1 MTDSAPPGGGQA
13 LLVLEDGT
21 AFAGK
26 PLGAAARPDAVGE
39 VVFSTAMTGY
49 QEMLTDPSYA
59 GQVLVLTYPMAGNY
73 GINAEDVESKRIQVR
88 GLVVREACD
97 LPSHWRSDMTLRE
110 YLASQD
116 VAGISGV
123 DTRALT
129 RRLRRA
135 GVMMGTITVDESADE
150 ALARLRSL
158 PPYGETDYAR
168 LVTAEAPYDWPLA
181 GQAGDD
187 KPRHHSGTGERHVV
201 VMDTGLKYNILRLL
215 RQRGCRVT
223 AVPCTA
229 SADDVRA
236 LAPDGILFSPG
247 PGDPALLDYAVATVK
262 SLIGKTPVLG
272 ICLGHQLLGRAFGAK
287 TFKLKFGHRGA
298 NHPVKDL
305 VSGRVHITAQ
315 NHGYALDADG
325 LRGGLEVSQI
335 HLNDGTVE
343 GLRHRSEPL
352 LSIQYHSEASPGPLD
367 NVYVFDRFLEMIEAS
382 PPSGREVA

>member
-1 MTDSAPPGGGQA
+1 VTTHA
-13 LLVLEDGT
+13 LLVLEDG
-21 AFAGK
+21 ASFVGK
-26 PLGAAARPDAVGE
+26 PLGAAGRTHGE

-59 GQVLVLTYPMAGNY
+59 GQILTLTYPLAGNY
-73 GINAEDVESKRIQVR
+73 GINGEDVESKRIQVR

-97 LPSHWRSDMTLRE
+97 LPSHWRSDMTLHE
-110 YLASQD
+110 YLASQEI
-116 VAGISGV
+116 VGISGV

-135 GVMMGTITVDESADE
+135 GVMMGTITVDETAEE

-158 PPYGETDYAR
+158 PPYGEADYAR
-168 LVTAEAPYDWPLA
+168 QVTADEPYDWP
-181 GQAGDD
+181 
-187 KPRHHSGTGERHVV
+187 GECESRRHVV

-223 AVPCTA
+223 AVPCTI
-229 SADDVRA
+229 SGDDLLA
-236 LAPDGILFSPG
+236 LGPDGIVFSPG

-262 SLIGKTPVLG
+262 SLIGKRPVLG
-272 ICLGHQLLGRAFGAK
+272 ICLGHQLLGRAFGAG

-305 VSGRVHITAQ
+305 LSGRVHITAQ
-315 NHGYALDADG
+315 NHGYALDPDG
-325 LRGGLEVSQI
+325 LRGGLEVSQL

-343 GLRHRSEPL
+343 GLHHRSEPL

-382 PPSGREVA
+382 PSSRRETH

>member
-1 MTDSAPPGGGQA
+1 MTASAAPASGQA
-13 LLVLEDGT
+13 LLVLEDG
-21 AFAGK
+21 ASFAGQ
-26 PLGAAARPDAVGE
+26 PLGAASRTHGE

-59 GQVLVLTYPMAGNY
+59 GQVLVLTYPLAGNY

-97 LPSHWRSDMTLRE
+97 LPSHWRSDMTLHE

-116 VAGISGV
+116 VVGISGV
-123 DTRALT
+123 DTRAIT

-135 GVMMGTITVDESADE
+135 GVMMGTITVDETVDE

-158 PPYGETDYAR
+158 SPYGETDYVR
-168 LVTAEAPYDWPLA
+168 QVTVDKPYDWP
-181 GQAGDD
+181 GEG
-187 KPRHHSGTGERHVV
+187 KPKRHVV

-215 RQRGCRVT
+215 RGRGCRVT
-223 AVPCTA
+223 AVPCDT
-229 SADDVRA
+229 SAEDVLA
-236 LAPDGILFSPG
+236 LKPDGIVFSPG

-262 SLIGKTPVLG
+262 PLVGKVPVLG

-305 VSGRVHITAQ
+305 RTGRVHITAQ
-315 NHGYALDADG
+315 NHGYALDPDG
-325 LRGGLEVSQI
+325 LSGGIEVSQT

-343 GLRHRSEPL
+343 GLWHPAEPL

-367 NVYVFDRFLEMIEAS
+367 NVYIFDRFVEMIEEA
-382 PPSGREVA
+382 A